1 MYNMLYAS
9 FREPTGIFSGW
20 FNRFAATA
28 THGNF
33 CHSEFIFKWTQKEL
47 KDILTLMPNSSLAHT
62 SGTIHVA
69 FYIMWGTRVQYRIL
83 SDDAIDDFWR
93 LPTSNLIP
101 ITMEFKNEKKMF
113 EWCMKQYGKEYD
125 KFGALGCWVPVRTQE
140 LDYPTYFCSQLMAC
154 ALNHMYVT
162 SINPAS
168 TTPNSLYAT
177 LTAR

>member
-1 MYNMLYAS
+1 MLYAS

-28 THGNF
+28 TRGNF

-47 KDILTLMPNSSLAHT
+47 KDILTLMPNSSLAQT

-83 SDDAIDDFWR
+83 SEDATDEFWQ

-101 ITMEFKNEKKMF
+101 ITMAFKEEKRMF

-125 KFGALGCWVPVRTQE
+125 KVGALGCWVPVRTHE
-140 LDYPTYFCSQLMAC
+140 LDYPTFFCSQLMAC
-154 ALNHMYVT
+154 ALNHVHVT
-162 SINPAS
+162 FINPAS
-168 TTPNSLYAT
+168 TTPNSLYST
-177 LTAR
+177 LTGR